1 MKIANINMQE
11 GAGESC
17 CKSNRQFSYFR
28 LPLRIQMYAT
38 FFSIL
43 FATLGL
49 VSCSMDDINGLFC
62 YIAEY
67 QEIKIPLKNYFE
79 WYKWSCRKI
88 YWNITG
94 YRNIPSISLANFWLG
109 ILGKSETGSLY
120 LDL

>member
-1 MKIANINMQE
+1 MITCLTIALRT
-11 GAGESC
+11 GC
-17 CKSNRQFSYFR
+17 FFFLFSND
-28 LPLRIQMYAT
+28 AK
-38 FFSIL
+38 
-43 FATLGL
+43 LGRVL
-49 VSCSMDDINGLFC
+49 SGKYVDDDRYGLLC

-67 QEIKIPLKNYFE
+67 QEIKNTTQNIFE

>member
-1 MKIANINMQE
+1 MITCLTIALRT
-11 GAGESC
+11 GC
-17 CKSNRQFSYFR
+17 FFLFSND
-28 LPLRIQMYAT
+28 AK
-38 FFSIL
+38 
-43 FATLGL
+43 LGRVL
-49 VSCSMDDINGLFC
+49 SGKYVDDINGLFC

-88 YWNITG
+88 YWNISG

>member
-1 MKIANINMQE
+1 MSGKDGDGIN
-11 GAGESC
+11 
-17 CKSNRQFSYFR
+17 
-28 LPLRIQMYAT
+28 RISLYL
-38 FFSIL
+38 I
-43 FATLGL
+43 
-49 VSCSMDDINGLFC
+49 
-62 YIAEY
+62 EY
-67 QEIKIPLKNYFE
+67 QKIKIPLKNYFE